1 MLNIK
6 IAFIILLSSIVG
18 LIVVLLLYFIDKGKN
33 ETDKTV
39 LVKRLKKK
47 KGIKKKWT
55 VKQDGRW

>member
-18 LIVVLLLYFIDKGKN
+18 LIVVLLIYFIDKGKN

-47 KGIKKKWT
+47 KGIKKK
-55 VKQDGRW
+55 